1 MSDDNAKISVIATRL
16 PFTDRR
22 ALSEAWFSALHLAS
36 DGPVSPKALDRRGA
50 LQDDATTAVR
60 KSGRS
65 EAGAPV
71 TAPQRP
77 LAGRFADATGRA
89 LPADMLLRAGRG
101 RALREQAAFAR
112 ARSYDGFRTS
122 LTFGVE
128 GERVAL
134 VLRREGATLH
144 VVAVCR
150 AEVADIVRRALASAD
165 LQLRARGESIRAS
178 VSTLPSGDAA

>member
-36 DGPVSPKALDRRGA
+36 DGPVSPKAADRRGA
-50 LQDDATTAVR
+50 VQEEARAALR
-60 KSGRS
+60 SGGRS
-65 EAGAPV
+65 EAGTPAAA
-71 TAPQRP
+71 TQRP
-77 LAGRFADATGRA
+77 IAVRHADASGRA
-89 LPADMLLRAGRG
+89 FTASELLRASRG
-101 RALREQAAFAR
+101 PREQAAFAR

-150 AEVADIVRRALASAD
+150 AEVADVVRRALASAD

>member
-16 PFTDRR
+16 PFIDRR

-36 DGPVSPKALDRRGA
+36 DGSVSPKPVDRRSATQGSTATPLRNGRPFESGA
-50 LQDDATTAVR
+50 PVSTPPRPVAG
-60 KSGRS
+60 GRTGAS
-65 EAGAPV
+65 AGAP
-71 TAPQRP
+71 P
-77 LAGRFADATGRA
+77 AGD
-89 LPADMLLRAGRG
+89 LLRASRG
-101 RALREQAAFAR
+101 RAIRENAFAR

-150 AEVADIVRRALASAD
+150 PAVADIVRRALANAD

-178 VSTLPSGDAA
+178 VSTLPPGDAA

>member
-36 DGPVSPKALDRRGA
+36 DGPPSAKAVDRRGVP
-50 LQDDATTAVR
+50 QDASGTMVRNAKSSGSPAYPSIPQGPVRSRHADVNEAVR
-60 KSGRS
+60 SPDASLRASSGR
-65 EAGAPV
+65 A
-71 TAPQRP
+71 
-77 LAGRFADATGRA
+77 
-89 LPADMLLRAGRG
+89 RG
-101 RALREQAAFAR
+101 EAAFAR
-112 ARSYDGFRTS
+112 ARSYESFRTS
-122 LTFGVE
+122 LTFGVD

-150 AEVADIVRRALASAD
+150 AAVADIVRRALASAD
-165 LQLRARGESIRAS
+165 QQLRARGESIRGS
-178 VSTLPSGDAA
+178 VSTVPPGDAA